1 MECNIDGIL
10 REASLLQEIRATNA
24 SVFDFTPIYE
34 PVGHGLDFGQRAPTK
49 TGFLHH
55 PCVRL

>member
-10 REASLLQEIRATNA
+10 REASLLQETRATNA

-34 PVGHGLDFGQRAPTK
+34 PVGHGLDLVNELPPRPDFYTI
-49 TGFLHH
+49 L
-55 PCVRL
+55 VYD

>member
-24 SVFDFTPIYE
+24 SVFDFTPINE
-34 PVGHGLDFGQRAPTK
+34 PVGHGLDLVNELPPRTDFYTI
-49 TGFLHH
+49 L
-55 PCVRL
+55 VYD